1 MMRLLTRSDVQRSI
15 SMREA
20 VEAVKRA
27 FIELSTGRADVPLRI
42 ALSQPKGAG
51 VTLVMPGYL
60 SDSESLAVKVVSVHD
75 RNAERDLP
83 RINAI
88 VVVIDTATGRAVA
101 AMDGG
106 YLTALRTGAASGAA
120 TDLLARQDAEVA
132 AVIGAGAQA
141 RAQALSLTAVRPV
154 KRIWIYSR
162 RREQVNEMIA
172 EIRPQLG
179 PSIELLAAD
188 SPSQAVREALVVC
201 AATTSSIPVFDGAEL
216 RPGAHVNGVG
226 SYRPE
231 MQEVNCATLRRA
243 SKIVVEFA
251 RGRDGRSRR
260 PDSRYR
266 ARRDST
272 FGHLRRDRRG
282 RRRLETRASGRRRDH
297 ILQIGRQRSAGRRRR
312 PGGISTGAA
321 GRHRNRNR
329 FVKLRAVMTRRID
342 NSIQSGLMVFENQT
356 QPPCGAPA
364 SSRASMWP

>member
-1 MMRLLTRSDVQRSI
+1 
-15 SMREA
+15 MREA

-88 VVVIDTATGRAVA
+88 VVVIDPATGRAVA

-162 RREQVNEMIA
+162 RREQVDEMIA

-188 SPSQAVREALVVC
+188 SPSQAVREALVIC

-226 SYRPE
+226 SFRPE
-231 MQEVNCATLRRA
+231 MQEVDCATLRRA
-243 SKIVVEFA
+243 SKIVV
-251 RGRDGRSRR
+251 
-260 PDSRYR
+260 DSRE
-266 ARRDST
+266 AAMAEAGD
-272 FGHLRRDRRG
+272 LIV
-282 RRRLETRASGRRRDH
+282 A
-297 ILQIGRQRSAGRRRR
+297 IGRGEIR
-312 PGGISTGAA
+312 PSDIYAEIGEVAA
-321 GRHRNRNR
+321 GFKPGRQDDDEITYFKSVGNAAQD
-329 FVKLRAVMTRRID
+329 VAVAQAVYLRALQEDIGIEID
-342 NSIQSGLMVFENQT
+342 LLS
-356 QPPCGAPA
+356 
-364 SSRASMWP
+364 

>member
-1 MMRLLTRSDVQRSI
+1 MRLLTRSDIQRSI
-15 SMREA
+15 SMHEA

-75 RNAERDLP
+75 RNAERNLP

-88 VVVIDTATGRAVA
+88 VVVIDPATGQAVA

-141 RAQALSLTAVRPV
+141 RTQALAVAAVRPV

-162 RREQVNEMIA
+162 RREQVDEMIA

-231 MQEVNCATLRRA
+231 MQEVDCATLRRA
-243 SKIVVEFA
+243 SKLVV
-251 RGRDGRSRR
+251 
-260 PDSRYR
+260 DSRE
-266 ARRDST
+266 AAMAEAGD
-272 FGHLRRDRRG
+272 LIV
-282 RRRLETRASGRRRDH
+282 A
-297 ILQIGRQRSAGRRRR
+297 IGRGEIR
-312 PGGISTGAA
+312 PSDIYAEIGEVAA
-321 GRHRNRNR
+321 GLKPGRQDDHEITYFKSVGNAAQD
-329 FVKLRAVMTRRID
+329 VAVAQAVYQRALQEDIGVEID
-342 NSIQSGLMVFENQT
+342 LLS
-356 QPPCGAPA
+356 
-364 SSRASMWP
+364 

>member
-1 MMRLLTRSDVQRSI
+1 MP
-15 SMREA
+15 EA

-27 FIELSTGRADVPLRI
+27 FIELSTGRADVPIRI

-60 SDSESLAVKVVSVHD
+60 SDSESLVVKVVSVHD

-88 VVVIDTATGRAVA
+88 VVVIDPATGQAVA

-162 RREQVNEMIA
+162 RREQVDEMIA

-231 MQEVNCATLRRA
+231 MQEVDCATLRRA
-243 SKIVVEFA
+243 SKIVV
-251 RGRDGRSRR
+251 
-260 PDSRYR
+260 DSRE
-266 ARRDST
+266 AAMAEAGD
-272 FGHLRRDRRG
+272 LIV
-282 RRRLETRASGRRRDH
+282 A
-297 ILQIGRQRSAGRRRR
+297 IGRGEIR
-312 PGGISTGAA
+312 PSDIYAEIGEVAA
-321 GRHRNRNR
+321 GFKPGRQDDDEITYFKSVGNAAQD
-329 FVKLRAVMTRRID
+329 VAVAQAVYLRALQEDIGIEID
-342 NSIQSGLMVFENQT
+342 LLS
-356 QPPCGAPA
+356 
-364 SSRASMWP
+364 

>member
-1 MMRLLTRSDVQRSI
+1 
-15 SMREA
+15 MREA

-75 RNAERDLP
+75 RNAEHDLP

-88 VVVIDTATGRAVA
+88 VVVIDPATGRAVA

-162 RREQVNEMIA
+162 RREQVDEMIA

-231 MQEVNCATLRRA
+231 MQEVDCATLRRA
-243 SKIVVEFA
+243 SKIVV
-251 RGRDGRSRR
+251 
-260 PDSRYR
+260 DSRE
-266 ARRDST
+266 AAMAEAGD
-272 FGHLRRDRRG
+272 LIV
-282 RRRLETRASGRRRDH
+282 A
-297 ILQIGRQRSAGRRRR
+297 IGRGEIR
-312 PGGISTGAA
+312 PSDIYAEIGEVAA
-321 GRHRNRNR
+321 GFKPGRQDDDEITYFKSVGNAAQD
-329 FVKLRAVMTRRID
+329 VAVAQAVYLRALQEDIGIEID
-342 NSIQSGLMVFENQT
+342 LLS
-356 QPPCGAPA
+356 
-364 SSRASMWP
+364 

>member
-15 SMREA
+15 SIGEA

-27 FIELSTGRADVPLRI
+27 FIELSTGRADIPLRI
-42 ALSQPKGAG
+42 ALSQPKSDG

-60 SDSESLAVKVVSVHD
+60 SDSESLAVKVVSVHN

-141 RAQALSLTAVRPV
+141 RAQALAVAAVRPV
-154 KRIWIYSR
+154 NRNWIYSR
-162 RREQVNEMIA
+162 RREQVDEMIA

-179 PSIELLAAD
+179 PSIKLLAAD

-201 AATTSSIPVFDGAEL
+201 AATTSSIPVFDGANL

-231 MQEVNCATLRRA
+231 MQEVDCVTLRRA
-243 SKIVVEFA
+243 SKIVV
-251 RGRDGRSRR
+251 
-260 PDSRYR
+260 DSRE
-266 ARRDST
+266 AAMAEAGD
-272 FGHLRRDRRG
+272 LIV
-282 RRRLETRASGRRRDH
+282 A
-297 ILQIGRQRSAGRRRR
+297 IGRGEIRPSDIYAEIGEVAASLKPGRQDDDEITYFKSVGNAAQDVAVAQAVYQRA
-312 PGGISTGAA
+312 
-321 GRHRNRNR
+321 
-329 FVKLRAVMTRRID
+329 LREDIGVEID
-342 NSIQSGLMVFENQT
+342 LLS
-356 QPPCGAPA
+356 
-364 SSRASMWP
+364 